1 VNYVGFLSYRSRKS
15 KAPQACHAAT
25 NPAVFTGKQKRFCRL
40 TTRVFETAVIDNEG
54 ETLLNGN
61 T

>member
-1 VNYVGFLSYRSRKS
+1 MDRWRDQPPAGIQAFLPSGDS
-15 KAPQACHAAT
+15 Q
-25 NPAVFTGKQKRFCRL
+25 
-40 TTRVFETAVIDNEG
+40 FERAVIDNEG